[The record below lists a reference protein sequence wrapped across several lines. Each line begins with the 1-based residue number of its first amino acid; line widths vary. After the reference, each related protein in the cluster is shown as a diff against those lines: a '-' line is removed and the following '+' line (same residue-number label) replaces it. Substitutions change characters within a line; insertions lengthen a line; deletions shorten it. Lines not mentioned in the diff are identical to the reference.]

1 LRQSSV
7 GLYLAEDT
15 FTLKKAG
22 FTMFIKR
29 SVVIALLCSS
39 FCLAD
44 VIRSQPGGYAFDL
57 PQGWTLDRSQ
67 KDFKVVGPDKIEL
80 SELPLPQPPSGQSLE
95 LETRLLVQSFVLIWG
110 TNSTGQTFDL
120 SGKKWQGR
128 AVVLDM
134 PPQTK
139 EAPHKIV
146 AFVAKSGKQFR
157 RFSFLISAEQWR
169 DNSQQ
174 YLAILRTLKFPD

>member
-1 LRQSSV
+1 MHQSSV
-7 GLYLAEDT
+7 RVYVAEAKMSM
-15 FTLKKAG
+15 LIKK
-22 FTMFIKR
+22 

-44 VIRSQPGGYAFDL
+44 VIRSQHGGYAFDF

-67 KDFKVVGPDKIEL
+67 KDFRVVGPAKIEL

-95 LETRLLVQSFVLIWG
+95 LETRMLVQSIVMLWG

-134 PPQTK
+134 PSQPK
-139 EAPHKIV
+139 EAPRKIV

-157 RFSFLISAEQWR
+157 RFTFLIPTDQWQN
-169 DNSQQ
+169 NSQQ
-174 YLAILRTLKFPD
+174 YLAILRSLKFPD